1 MQFNIPANDVYLRR
15 AELNKTAKEPTSS
28 DFRDG
33 EDAEGE
39 WYEVEDG
46 QLVKVEQVAG
56 SSGVY
61 LVVSNVDTGAIIR
74 DGRPWQMTV

>member
-1 MQFNIPANDVYLRR
+1 VTDKNEHKCQ
-15 AELNKTAKEPTSS
+15 EPKSS

-33 EDAEGE
+33 QEAEGCWME
-39 WYEVEDG
+39 GDEHH
-46 QLVKVEQVAG
+46 EQVAG

-61 LVVSNVDTGAIIR
+61 LVVTDTTTEEVIR